1 MATVLVVDDE
11 PATRQFLAHVLLTA
25 GHQIREAGD
34 GTEGLRLVAAER
46 FDLVISDIFMPTMD
60 GFEFVRR
67 LRTLPGCPPVIFCT
81 AGHLRRQVAELA
93 QASGVAGILHKPAPP
108 EEVLQTVSRV
118 LGQGPEPRPQPASSE
133 PPALPGENE
142 PPLDRSHSP
151 ASRLDALLDYS
162 LELASQRNPR
172 LLIDR
177 LCHVACEVIGVRS
190 ALAGLV
196 TAGDG
201 AAPAVFSCGIEPQT
215 AAALADALLRGGLV
229 TPALRDRSPCRLDG
243 FSEHAGE
250 LDIAALN
257 PGASAP
263 LVVPI
268 LSPTEVYGWLCLLGK
283 IGAEGFGQEDERLAG
298 VLAALAGRIYAG
310 GELYAEV
317 RRYTRALE
325 REMLEREQAEREAR
339 EAHAANERLL
349 SSISSVLIGL
359 DGRMRIEKWNA
370 VAESVL
376 GIPAAQVLGRPFGEA
391 GLAWVD
397 ERVLEGLRACHQRQ
411 QKIFLEDIAFTRP
424 DGNRGYLGLSA
435 TPVPF
440 ADGSLPGTLLLGA
453 DLTERRLLGA
463 QLAQAQ
469 RLESIGQLAAGI
481 AHEINTPIQYIGDN
495 TRFLADSFES
505 LRQALAAYAGYADAS
520 RHGPDAAAR
529 VAELEDRLAGLDLP
543 YLCAEIPPAIEQTL
557 QGVES
562 VAKIVRAMKEFSH
575 PGGEAKTAIN
585 LNRAIENTVLVSRNE
600 WKYVAEVVTDF
611 DPDLPPVSCYPGE
624 FNQVML
630 NLIINAAHAIEERR
644 PSDAAPKGTI
654 TISTRRLEGS
664 VRVQVRDTG
673 CGIPE
678 AVRAR
683 VFDPFFTTKPVG
695 KGTGQGL
702 ALAHAIMVRRH
713 GGTIGFESQVG
724 EGTTFTLTLPLTA
737 DGVPPVS
744 CGPSWAAFPVPVT
757 QGVS

>member
-1 MATVLVVDDE
+1 MASILVVDDE
-11 PATRQFLAHVLLTA
+11 PATRQFFAHILLGA
-25 GHQIREAGD
+25 GHQLHEAGD
-34 GTEGLRLVAAER
+34 GTEGLRLAEGER

-67 LRTLPGCPPVIFCT
+67 LRSLPQCPPVIFCT
-81 AGHLRRQVAELA
+81 AGHLRRQVTELA
-93 QASGVAGILHKPAPP
+93 QTSGVAGILHKPVPP
-108 EEVLQTVSRV
+108 DEVLRTVERV
-118 LGQGPEPRPQPASSE
+118 LGRGPGPRLPPASSD
-133 PPALPGENE
+133 PPGTPGHDD
-142 PPLDRSHSP
+142 PPPDRSHSP
-151 ASRLDALLDYS
+151 ASRLDAVLDYS

-177 LCHVACEVIGVRS
+177 LCHVACEVIGARS

-196 TAGDG
+196 TAEDG
-201 AAPAVFSCGIEPQT
+201 ADPAVFSCGMEPQT
-215 AAALADALLRGGLV
+215 AATLAAALLRDGLV
-229 TPALRDRSPCRLDG
+229 TPALRGRRPCRLEG
-243 FSEHAGE
+243 FAAHVGA

-257 PGASAP
+257 LGASAP

-283 IGAEGFGQEDERLAG
+283 IGAEGFGKEDERLAG

-317 RRYTRALE
+317 RRYTAALE
-325 REMLEREQAEREAR
+325 REMLERAQAEREAR

-359 DGRMRIEKWNA
+359 DGQTRIEKWNA

-411 QKIFLEDIAFTRP
+411 QKIFLEDITFTRP

-435 TPVPF
+435 TPVPHT
-440 ADGSLPGTLLLGA
+440 DDSPPGTLLLGA

-505 LRQALAAYAGYADAS
+505 LRQAVAAYAEYVDAS
-520 RHGPDAAAR
+520 RNAPEAATRAAA
-529 VAELEDRLAGLDLP
+529 LDDRLAGLDLA

-611 DPDLPPVSCYPGE
+611 DADLPPVSCYPGE

-644 PSDAAPKGTI
+644 QGDAAPKGTI
-654 TISTRRLEGS
+654 TVRTRRLEGC
-664 VRVQVRDTG
+664 VQVQVRDTG

-737 DGVPPVS
+737 EAGPPVS
-744 CGPSWAAFPVPVT
+744 RGPSWAAFPAALT
-757 QGVS
+757 QKVL